1 MKQTVIING
10 YETEIEVVGNQ
21 PQHTTVHGNE
31 DKYSIYYGNGLIEYG
46 GNELINLENQFD
58 GVMEGKVTVYLES
71 PLSNWLSTQVTV
83 SDVPNRVGER
93 ASIIKKDSESFEI
106 HASVNG
112 SEPAEMKV
120 YWSVKGVL

>member
-1 MKQTVIING
+1 MGQTVMVNG
-10 YETEIEVVGNQ
+10 YETEIEVAGNQ
-21 PQHTTVHGNE
+21 PQYTTVHGDE

-46 GNELINLENQFD
+46 GIELVNLENQFD
-58 GVMEGKVTVYLES
+58 GVMGGKVTVYLES

-83 SDVPNRVGER
+83 SDVLNRVGER
-93 ASIIKKDSESFEI
+93 AGIIKKDSESFEI

-112 SEPAEMKV
+112 SEPVEMKV